1 MGAAPEQYQEQYQVW
16 PKTNTTKKQQ
26 KEQQKSDLFKMQEM
40 NDSMQNKQNT
50 SKHIS
55 FFKKDTGIHKH
66 MEIYQMSCHKI
77 NKGNKKL
84 KH

>member
-55 FFKKDTGIHKH
+55 FF
-66 MEIYQMSCHKI
+66 
-77 NKGNKKL
+77 
-84 KH
+84 